1 MQKQFSTCRA
11 GQWPFWKLT
20 FYYLPAIYLLF
31 NFNAQAS
38 ICTADISFDQMEQF
52 PGVHNN
58 SVSRSLYV
66 SKRSFAVSVSR
77 EPQAITITTL

>member
-31 NFNAQAS
+31 NFNAQALFE
-38 ICTADISFDQMEQF
+38 IKQIFPFDQMEQF

-58 SVSRSLYV
+58 SVS
-66 SKRSFAVSVSR
+66 
-77 EPQAITITTL
+77 